1 MTLNQILY
9 FQKVA
14 NLENYHQ
21 AAEELYISQ
30 PSLSRSMASLENELG
45 VTLFE
50 KEGRG
55 VTLTKAGRMFLEY
68 ADRILA
74 DCHIAVGKMREI
86 SMDGGKI
93 DIGYVFPLAGHY
105 IPHRVKL
112 FLDQPENQKVVFNFW
127 QNHTPAI
134 AKKVKT
140 GELDVGFGGCLEKDD
155 MEFFPVANQK
165 LVIITPKDHPLA
177 ERESIPFAELN
188 RYPVIGYDKDSWM
201 GTRTRALYAKYN
213 IQPDIVVECPDEY
226 SIVALVRESFGI
238 ALMPRTD
245 ILELAPGVCI
255 HSIENLDI
263 YHQIFMFWMKERYRL
278 PAVERFIEYMKQ
290 QARQDGLQAER
301 ETDSKNVLKIYLK
314 DIVNF

>member
-21 AAEELYISQ
+21 AAETLYISQ
-30 PSLSRSMASLENELG
+30 PSLSRAMASLENELG
-45 VTLFE
+45 VVLFE

-68 ADRILA
+68 ADRILSE
-74 DCHIAVGKMREI
+74 CHIAKGKMKEL
-86 SMDGGKI
+86 SMEGGRI

-112 FLDQPENQKVVFNFW
+112 FLQQPENKKVVFNFM

-134 AKKVKT
+134 AKKIKS
-140 GELDVGFGGCLEKDD
+140 GELDVGFGGCLENDD
-155 MEFFPVANQK
+155 MEFFPIANQK
-165 LVIITPKDHPLA
+165 MVIITPKDHPLSD
-177 ERESIPFAELN
+177 RDSIALSELN
-188 RYPVIGYDKDSWM
+188 RYPVIGYDRNSWM
-201 GTRTRALYAKYN
+201 GIRTRALYEKYN
-213 IQPDIVVECPDEY
+213 IKPDIIIECPDEY
-226 SIVALVRESFGI
+226 SITSFVRENFGI

-245 ILELAPGVCI
+245 ILDASAGVDV
-255 HSIENLDI
+255 HSTENFDI
-263 YHQIFMFWMKERYRL
+263 YHQVFMFWMKNRYHL
-278 PAVERFIEYMKQ
+278 PAVERFINYMKQ
-290 QARQDGLQAER
+290 KARQDGLQAER

-314 DIVNF
+314 DIVNS

>member
-1 MTLNQILY
+1 
-9 FQKVA
+9 
-14 NLENYHQ
+14 
-21 AAEELYISQ
+21 
-30 PSLSRSMASLENELG
+30 
-45 VTLFE
+45 
-50 KEGRG
+50 
-55 VTLTKAGRMFLEY
+55 
-68 ADRILA
+68 
-74 DCHIAVGKMREI
+74 
-86 SMDGGKI
+86 MDGGKI

-112 FLDQPENQKVVFNFW
+112 FLEQPENQKVVFNFW

-177 ERESIPFAELN
+177 QRERIPFAELN

-213 IQPDIVVECPDEY
+213 IQPDIIVECPDEY

-255 HSIENLDI
+255 HPIENLDI

>member
-1 MTLNQILY
+1 MTFNQILY

-30 PSLSRSMASLENELG
+30 PSLSRSMASLEKELG
-45 VTLFE
+45 VMLFE

-55 VTLTKAGRMFLEY
+55 VKLTKAGHMFLDY
-68 ADRILA
+68 ADRILS
-74 DCHIAVGKMREI
+74 DCTIAVGKMQEL
-86 SMDGGKI
+86 SSDGGKI

-112 FLDQPENQKVVFNFW
+112 FLEKPENQKVVFNFW

-134 AKKVKT
+134 IKKVRS
-140 GELDVGFGGCLEKDD
+140 GELDVGFGGCPEKDD
-155 MEFFPVANQK
+155 MEYFPVTNQK
-165 LVIITPKDHPLA
+165 LVIITPLDHPLT
-177 ERESIPFAELN
+177 EKESIPLAELN

-201 GTRTRALYAKYN
+201 GTHTRALYAKYD
-213 IQPDIVVECPDEY
+213 IHPDIVVECPDEY
-226 SIVALVRESFGI
+226 SIVALVRENFGI

-245 ILELAPGVCI
+245 ILAHSPGVSI
-255 HSIENLDI
+255 HSIENLDV
-263 YHQIFMFWMKERYRL
+263 YNRIFMIWMKDRYRL
-278 PAVERFIEYMKQ
+278 PAVDRFIEYMKNL
-290 QARQDGLQAER
+290 AYQDGVHEDE